1 MMEKLKVINLAKSYD
16 RDVPVLRDISFC
28 VDDRDFF
35 VILGPS
41 GCGKTTLLNIIAG
54 VEDIN
59 GGEIYIDGIRVNE
72 NKPQK
77 RDVAMVFQNYALY
90 PTMNVFD
97 NIAFPLRNRH
107 FTQRQLDDYANQHNP
122 NNHAYWDNLDN
133 HANQCNPNNDA
144 YWSSRNCYDDDNNDD

>member
-54 VEDIN
+54 VED
-59 GGEIYIDGIRVNE
+59 
-72 NKPQK
+72 
-77 RDVAMVFQNYALY
+77 
-90 PTMNVFD
+90 
-97 NIAFPLRNRH
+97 
-107 FTQRQLDDYANQHNP
+107 
-122 NNHAYWDNLDN
+122 
-133 HANQCNPNNDA
+133 
-144 YWSSRNCYDDDNNDD
+144 